1 MSTKG
6 DSVLKSKF
14 ASLIYF
20 YDYGNPLSFWEVI
33 ENEIMNSNSTSY
45 MVGELFN
52 KIFDEMDK
60 ELIDRLNLLTN
71 KAKLSDN

>member
-1 MSTKG
+1 MFSE
-6 DSVLKSKF
+6 F
-14 ASLIYF
+14 APLIFF

-45 MVGELFN
+45 MIGDSFN
-52 KIFDEMDK
+52 KIFDKMDN

-71 KAKLSDN
+71 QAKLSDN

>member
-1 MSTKG
+1 
-6 DSVLKSKF
+6 
-14 ASLIYF
+14 
-20 YDYGNPLSFWEVI
+20 
-33 ENEIMNSNSTSY
+33 